1 MSYNQCPATSKHKK
15 IFAKCIYFM
24 KKLNFGGHLGRHLE
38 FPKTL
43 KGAELAPDGILK
55 SNVSPF
61 RKYQNIYYT
70 PPCHVVL
77 GISQTNTRNTY
88 FSHLD

>member
-1 MSYNQCPATSKHKK
+1 MSYNQCPAKSKHTKL
-15 IFAKCIYFM
+15 FAKYIYFM

-38 FPKTL
+38 FLKTL
-43 KGAELAPDGILK
+43 KDADSAPDEILK
-55 SNVSPF
+55 SNVSPL

-77 GISQTNTRNTY
+77 GISQTIH
-88 FSHLD
+88 SI